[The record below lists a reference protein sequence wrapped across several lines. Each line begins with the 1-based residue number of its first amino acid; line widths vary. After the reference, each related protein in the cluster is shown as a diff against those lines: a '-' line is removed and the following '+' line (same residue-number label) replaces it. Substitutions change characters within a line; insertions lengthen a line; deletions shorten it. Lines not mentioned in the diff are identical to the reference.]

1 MLTVLLAALALQ
13 HPDTNAILD
22 RAIAAYRNVSTLR
35 ADFTQTLHD
44 PMIGTDASSRG
55 QLYQQRP
62 DRFAMRW
69 TEPRGDAL
77 VVDGRYLW
85 VYLPSSVPNQVV
97 KSAVSAR
104 PGESPDVIAEFLV
117 SPRERFTVTDIGSE
131 SVGDR
136 STDVLSFT
144 PKQANTPYRQIVV
157 WFDARDNLPR
167 QIEITE
173 ASGAVRRI
181 TLSHLRVNTPI
192 AASTFNFRV
201 PAGVRVVDASP

>member
-1 MLTVLLAALALQ
+1 MPLLASLVLQ
-13 HPDTNAILD
+13 TQDADAILD
-22 RAIAAYRNVSTLR
+22 RAVAAYRHVTTLR
-35 ADFTQTLHD
+35 ADFTQTLRD
-44 PMIGTDASSRG
+44 PMIGTDATSRG

-69 TEPRGDAL
+69 SQPRGDAL

-97 KSAVSAR
+97 KSAVTGR
-104 PGESPDVIAEFLV
+104 PGENPDVIAEFLDA
-117 SPRERFTVTDIGSE
+117 PREKFTVAFLGSE
-131 SVGDR
+131 AIAGR
-136 STDVLSFT
+136 SADVLSFT
-144 PKQANTPYRQIVV
+144 PKRPNGPYRQVVV
-157 WFDARDNLPR
+157 WLDAGDALPR

-181 TLSHLRVNTPI
+181 ALSRLRVNASI
-192 AASTFNFRV
+192 AASTFTFRV